1 MLDSEANA
9 ELRNLD
15 AAFQRQYW
23 VIIDAARVLAA
34 PNLGLD
40 ERCPS
45 WTFGQPGEYPY
56 PACRPPQVH
65 FRPDRNVTGEPV
77 RLILLAVSKLGATQA
92 VLGNS

>member
-56 PACRPPQVH
+56 PACRLPQVQ

-77 RLILLAVSKLGATQA
+77 RLILLAVSKLGATQI
-92 VLGNS
+92 VLENS